1 MLNVCATV
9 NDLGPSQKS
18 FYLIKEFNRAGTE
31 TDLSTT
37 VFYNRA
43 AIPVTRPIFSCS
55 SISFFASY
63 QGHAI
68 STTIDEANT
77 LLQTSNSAVKY
88 LYLWDIDWLNHP
100 VNYGAATKILCDPRL
115 KIIARSDYHAT
126 IIENFCN
133 KKPVGKVDNWNL
145 QQIIEV
151 INGD

>member
-18 FYLIKEFNRAGTE
+18 FYLIKEFNRATYE
-31 TDLSTT
+31 TQISTS
-37 VFYNRA
+37 VFYSRSA
-43 AIPVTRPIFSCS
+43 VPVTRPLFSCN

-63 QGHAI
+63 HGHAF
-68 STTIDEANT
+68 STTLQEAEM
-77 LLQTSNSAVKY
+77 LLKTNNSASKY

-100 VNYGAATKILCDPRL
+100 VHYGAATNILCDPRL
-115 KIIARSDYHAT
+115 KIISRSDYHST